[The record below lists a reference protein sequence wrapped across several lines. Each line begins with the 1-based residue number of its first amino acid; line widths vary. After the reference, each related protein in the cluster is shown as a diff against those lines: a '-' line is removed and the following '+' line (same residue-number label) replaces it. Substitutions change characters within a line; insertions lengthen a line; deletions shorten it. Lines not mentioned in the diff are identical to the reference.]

1 MKKTI
6 PTFLAS
12 ALKTKM
18 SKTILPLLIATSGL
32 VALSGCEQRPQCD
45 DNNCTK
51 FTVLHTNDNHGRF
64 WHNKAGEAGM
74 AARFTVIDGIRKEVA
89 AQGGH
94 TLVLSGGDINTGVP
108 ESDLQKAVPDF
119 IGMNMIGYDAMA
131 VGNHEFDNPLSVLDE
146 QAKLANF
153 PMLAANIYHK
163 DTQERYFEPYKMFTL
178 GDLNIAVVGLT
189 TDDTPKLTNPLH
201 TETLTFTN
209 PIAEMKQLIPQIKA
223 NEKVDLV
230 FAATHMGHYENGEFG
245 SNAPGDVTMARELEE
260 GMLDAIIGGHSQNPV
275 CMSGRNSEY
284 DKRFM
289 PGDSCR
295 PDKQNGTYI
304 MQAHEWGRYV
314 GRADFE
320 YINGKLYLVDYQLI
334 PINLKRMAFGK
345 KLAWPV
351 AEPIERNA
359 EVEAVLKPYQDK
371 GSAELDVVIGRVNG
385 LLQGERKVV
394 RSQQTNLGRLIA
406 KVHSEKVRADFG
418 IMNSGGVRASIQA
431 GEVAYRDVL
440 TVQPFSNTIGFAEM
454 TGEKLV
460 KYLSKV
466 ASNTRTSGAYAQ
478 FYGIDMTV
486 KCRDQ
491 DVEIHSINNKPFD
504 INETYTFSIP
514 SFSAAGGD
522 NYPKINI
529 LEAGYVDA
537 IELYDYI
544 KTQQQINI
552 EDYEPNGE
560 VKFVQSKSSLG
571 CSIY

>member
-1 MKKTI
+1 MIRKI
-6 PTFLAS
+6 PH
-12 ALKTKM
+12 TKRLTQ
-18 SKTILPLLIATSGL
+18 SLSL
-32 VALSGCEQRPQCD
+32 VVACVSLFSLSGCEQRPTCE

-64 WHNKAGEAGM
+64 WQNKAGEAGM
-74 AARFTVIDGIRKEVA
+74 AARFTVIDNIRKQVA
-89 AQGGH
+89 AEGGH

-146 QAKLANF
+146 QAELANF
-153 PMLAANIYHK
+153 PMLAANIYRK
-163 DTQERYFEPYKMFTL
+163 DTNERYFEPYKVFNL
-178 GDLNIAVVGLT
+178 GNINIAVVGLT

-201 TETLTFTN
+201 TESLIFTN
-209 PIAEMKQLIPQIKA
+209 PIEEMKKLLPQINA
-223 NEKVDLV
+223 DDSIDLV
-230 FAATHMGHYENGEFG
+230 FAATHMGHYQNGEFG
-245 SNAPGDVTMARELEE
+245 SNAPGDVTMARALNE
-260 GMLDAIIGGHSQNPV
+260 GDLDAIIGGHSQNPV
-275 CMSGRNSEY
+275 CMSGRKSEY
-284 DKRFM
+284 DTRFM

-320 YINGKLYLVDYQLI
+320 YVNDKLYLVDYQLI

-359 EVEAVLKPYQDK
+359 DVEAALKPYQDK
-371 GSAELDVVIGRVNG
+371 GSAELDVIIGKVDG

-394 RSQQTNLGRLIA
+394 RAQQTNLGRLIA

-431 GEVAYRDVL
+431 GDVAYRDVL

-454 TGEKLV
+454 SGEKLV

-466 ASNTRTSGAYAQ
+466 ATNTRTSGAYAQ

-486 KCRDQ
+486 MCRDQ
-491 DVEIHSINNKPFD
+491 QVEIHTINNQPFD
-504 INETYTFSIP
+504 INDNYTFSIP

-544 KTQQQINI
+544 KQHEQINI
-552 EDYEPNGE
+552 ADYAPNGE
-560 VKFVQSKSSLG
+560 LKFKQSKSSLG